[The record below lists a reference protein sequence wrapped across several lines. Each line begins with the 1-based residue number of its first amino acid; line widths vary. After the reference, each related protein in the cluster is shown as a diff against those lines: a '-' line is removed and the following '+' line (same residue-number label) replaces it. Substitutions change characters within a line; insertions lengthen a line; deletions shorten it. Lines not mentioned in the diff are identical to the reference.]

1 MRIKYVIV
9 EDFMNYKKP
18 ALFIGTAFCDF
29 KCEKEC
35 GIACCHNNPL
45 INEPIIDI
53 DNSKLVDI
61 YLNNDITKSIVIG
74 GLEPFLQFD
83 EMYSLIKYFREKTND
98 EIIIYT
104 GYYKEEILNYI
115 EELKRFENII
125 IKFGRF
131 IPNNKSV
138 YDEVLGIELA
148 SENQYAEK
156 IS

>member
-1 MRIKYVIV
+1 MKLKYVV
-9 EDFMNYKKP
+9 TEDFVNYKKP

-45 INEPIIDI
+45 INQPTINI
-53 DNSKLVDI
+53 DNKKLI
-61 YLNNDITKSIVIG
+61 ELYINNDITKAIVIG
-74 GLEPFLQFD
+74 GLEPFLQWN
-83 EMYSLIKYFREKTND
+83 ELLELIRAFREKTSD
-98 EIIIYT
+98 DIVIYS

-115 EELKRFENII
+115 EELKKFENII

-131 IPNNKSV
+131 IPNSKSM
-138 YDEVLGIELA
+138 YDKVLGIELA
-148 SENQYAEK
+148 SENQYGER